1 MASKENPLYIPKPGQ
16 CKRKRRTG
24 KHTKSNATKE
34 RRKLEVRC
42 RELTAILVK
51 HRDNYTCQK
60 CFRTQAQGY
69 KIDAA
74 HIRPK
79 GKYSLMQFMLDN
91 IIALCFSCHDG
102 WWHKC
107 SEGLPWFQATYPDRW
122 LRIQM
127 AERMPRRVDFKELL
141 IALESEVAQLG
152 CGAERGAEAGQ

>member
-1 MASKENPLYIPKPGQ
+1 MK
-16 CKRKRRTG
+16 
-24 KHTKSNATKE
+24 KSTSE

-60 CFRTQAQGY
+60 CGRTREQGY

-79 GKYSLMQFMLDN
+79 GRYSLMQFMLDN
-91 IIALCFSCHDG
+91 ILALCFNCHDG
-102 WWHKC
+102 WWHKS
-107 SEGLPWFQATYPDRW
+107 SEGLPWFKETYPDRW

-127 AERMPRRVDFKELL
+127 AGRQTRRVDLKELI
-141 IALESEVAQLG
+141 IALESEVAGL
-152 CGAERGAEAGQ
+152 ERVQGKEQA